1 MKVIFSII
9 ISMEMENTLLEMEM
23 LISENII
30 KTKNKVLVG
39 YKINFVKFFTR
50 VNGRME
56 FLLKT
61 TSVNCKEYFLK
72 KHLK

>member
-30 KTKNKVLVG
+30 KTKNKALVV
-39 YKINFVKFFTR
+39 YKVDMVKSFMR
-50 VNGRME
+50 VNGKME
-56 FLLKT
+56 FLLRT
-61 TSVNCKEYFLK
+61 TSANCKEYTLK
-72 KHLK
+72 KH